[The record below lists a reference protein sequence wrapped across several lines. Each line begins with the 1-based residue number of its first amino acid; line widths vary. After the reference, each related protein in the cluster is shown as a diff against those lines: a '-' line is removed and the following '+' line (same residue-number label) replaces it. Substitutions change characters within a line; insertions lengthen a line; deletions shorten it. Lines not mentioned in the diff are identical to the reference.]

1 MMRSSFNKSLLLLEI
16 VEKKENDDLETLLKN
31 SPDFVEV
38 LKLLLELGLVILEE
52 EKYVLSD
59 KGKNVYY
66 YFNKLDQNSN
76 PLIRV

>member
-1 MMRSSFNKSLLLLEI
+1 MEI
-16 VEKKENDDLETLLKN
+16 VEKKENDDLETLLKI

-59 KGKNVYY
+59 KGKNVYN
-66 YFNKLDQNSN
+66 YFNKLNQNSN

>member
-1 MMRSSFNKSLLLLEI
+1 MEI
-16 VEKKENDDLETLLKN
+16 VEKKENDDLETLLKI

>member
-1 MMRSSFNKSLLLLEI
+1 MEI
-16 VEKKENDDLETLLKN
+16 VEKKENYDLETLLKI